1 MIAIPASTFPAK
13 VQIVGRD
20 PDLTNAIARLMSLDG
35 GLSVAA
41 RTATAAPVGTIRPDV
56 LLYADD
62 PAGVAATLDHT
73 RIASPGTVVCV
84 LDALRDLTVSQFL
97 EAVRAMAPAA
107 PRHLQPVPAAP
118 PGSATRDMRAL
129 LSDRELEV
137 VRLVAEGLSNK
148 EISSRLSLSDKTV
161 KNHISH
167 ILAKLNLTARTQ
179 VAVMALRA
187 GIAR

>member
-1 MIAIPASTFPAK
+1 MIAIPASPHRAK

-20 PDLTNAIARLMSLDG
+20 PNLTEALARLMDLDAD
-35 GLSVAA
+35 LVVAA
-41 RTATAAPVGTIRPDV
+41 RTSTAAPAGSIRPDV

-62 PAGVAATLDHT
+62 AAGAGSTLEYT
-73 RIASPGTVVCV
+73 RGVSPSTVVCV
-84 LDALRDLTVSQFL
+84 LDALRDLTITEFL
-97 EAVRAMAPAA
+97 SAVKAMAPT
-107 PRHLQPVPAAP
+107 PRHLQPVPGAP
-118 PGSATRDMRAL
+118 AVRDMRAL
-129 LSDRELEV
+129 LSERELEV

-179 VAVMALRA
+179 VAVMALRV

>member
-1 MIAIPASTFPAK
+1 MIAIPASTYRAK

-20 PDLTNAIARLMSLDG
+20 QKLTEALARLMDLDTD
-35 GLSVAA
+35 LSVAA
-41 RTATAAPVGTIRPDV
+41 RTTTAAPVGSVRPDV

-62 PAGVAATLDHT
+62 AAGVGSTLDYT
-73 RIASPGTVVCV
+73 RGASPSTVVCV
-84 LDALRDLTVSQFL
+84 LDALRDLTVTEFL
-97 EAVRAMAPAA
+97 SAVKAMAPTT
-107 PRHLQPVPAAP
+107 PRHLQPVPGAP
-118 PGSATRDMRAL
+118 VVRDMRAL
-129 LSDRELEV
+129 LSERELEV

-179 VAVMALRA
+179 VAVMALRV

>member
-1 MIAIPASTFPAK
+1 MIAIPAGVYPAK

-20 PDLTNAIARLMSLDG
+20 PRTTEAIARLLD
-35 GLSVAA
+35 LDTDLTTAA
-41 RTATAAPVGTIRPDV
+41 RTTTAAPVGTVKPDV

-62 PAGVAATLDHT
+62 VAGIGATLDYT
-73 RIASPGTVVCV
+73 RGASPGTVVCA
-84 LDALRDLTVSQFL
+84 LDALRDLTIAEFL
-97 EAVRAMAPAA
+97 NAVKAMAPAN
-107 PRHLQPVPAAP
+107 PRHLQPVPGAP
-118 PGSATRDMRAL
+118 VRDMRAL
-129 LSDRELEV
+129 LSERELEV

-179 VAVMALRA
+179 VAVMALRV

>member
-1 MIAIPASTFPAK
+1 MIAIPASTYRAK

-20 PDLTNAIARLMSLDG
+20 PKLTEALARLMDLDTD
-35 GLSVAA
+35 LVVAA
-41 RTATAAPVGTIRPDV
+41 RTSTAVPAGSVRPDV

-62 PAGVAATLDHT
+62 AAGVGSTLDYT
-73 RIASPGTVVCV
+73 RGVSPSTVVCV
-84 LDALRDLTVSQFL
+84 LDALRDLTITEFL
-97 EAVRAMAPAA
+97 SAVKAMAPMP
-107 PRHLQPVPAAP
+107 PRHLQPVPGAP
-118 PGSATRDMRAL
+118 AVRDMRAL
-129 LSDRELEV
+129 LSERELEV

-179 VAVMALRA
+179 VAVMALRV

>member
-1 MIAIPASTFPAK
+1 MIAIPASSYRAK

-20 PDLTNAIARLMSLDG
+20 PKTTEAIARLMDLDTD
-35 GLSVAA
+35 LSVAA
-41 RTATAAPVGTIRPDV
+41 RTATAAPVGNVRPDI

-62 PAGVAATLDHT
+62 AAGVGPTIDYT
-73 RIASPGTVVCV
+73 RTASPGTVVCV
-84 LDALRDLTVSQFL
+84 LDALRDLTVVEFL
-97 EAVRAMAPAA
+97 NAVKAMAPPS
-107 PRHLQPVPAAP
+107 PRHLQPVPAVAAP
-118 PGSATRDMRAL
+118 LVRDMRVL

-179 VAVMALRA
+179 VAVMALRV

>member
-1 MIAIPASTFPAK
+1 MIAIPASPYRAK

-20 PDLTNAIARLMSLDG
+20 PRLTEALSRLMDLDA
-35 GLSVAA
+35 GLAVAA
-41 RTATAAPVGTIRPDV
+41 RTSTAAPVGSVRPDV

-62 PAGVAATLDHT
+62 AAGVGTALEHT
-73 RIASPGTVVCV
+73 RTVSPGTVVCL
-84 LDALRDLTVSQFL
+84 LDALRDLTVTEFL
-97 EAVRAMAPAA
+97 SAIKAMAPTS
-107 PRHLQPVPAAP
+107 PRHLQPVPGAP
-118 PGSATRDMRAL
+118 AVRDMRAL
-129 LSDRELEV
+129 LSERELEV